1 MHRSVC
7 ISAPVQITTLI
18 VREPIISHQERLT
31 NAPRRWRVKKCS
43 FLRGA
48 SCVINFNHFI
58 CVLPLAFEGIET
70 ESDEAKL
77 EIAVLLEGVI

>member
-1 MHRSVC
+1 MGLLDLATSIREWK
-7 ISAPVQITTLI
+7 SAPSTRAGCGI
-18 VREPIISHQERLT
+18 
-31 NAPRRWRVKKCS
+31 K
-43 FLRGA
+43 
-48 SCVINFNHFI
+48 FNHFT